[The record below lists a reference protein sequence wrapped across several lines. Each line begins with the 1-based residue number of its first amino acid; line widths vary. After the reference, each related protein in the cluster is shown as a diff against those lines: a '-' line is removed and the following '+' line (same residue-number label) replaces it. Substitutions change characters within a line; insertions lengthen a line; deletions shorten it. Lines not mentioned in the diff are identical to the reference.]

1 MSLHKLTLAFICTVS
16 SVICV
21 TSAHAV
27 DDSKIINM
35 PSSQLNW
42 ETTKEGVGFAPL
54 QGDRFSESYMA
65 MVKLP
70 AGLISPAHVKTANMY
85 GLVVSGTIANIAV
98 GADPSSEVELP
109 TGSYYKIPAGLAHVS
124 KCVSKVDCV
133 TFLYQDRKF
142 DFLPISQ

>member
-27 DDSKIINM
+27 DDSKIIDM

-42 ETTKEGVGFAPL
+42 EITKEGVGFAPL
-54 QGDRFSESYMA
+54 QGNRFNEAYMA

-70 AGLISPAHVKTANMY
+70 AGLISPAHIKTANMY
-85 GLVVSGTIANIAV
+85 GLVISGTITNVAV
-98 GADPSSEVELP
+98 GAPPSSEIELP
-109 TGSYYKIPAGLAHVS
+109 TGAYYKIPAGLAHVS
-124 KCVSKVDCV
+124 KCISTVDCI
-133 TFLYQDRKF
+133 TFLYQDAKF